1 MVMDTAELISDK
13 MNGVEWRMKW
23 KEYLKESVLNDNKNC
38 MLNLNVDKGEMRG
51 VCKRGE
57 EVIEVKE
64 NENEVELKIESVL
77 NELKKGDPI
86 SFPPSTTLILIQ
98 TSEITRGESDECGDE
113 FMKIMFTGVSGE
125 EECEVRVSDAS
136 NKTNGLILIN
146 SLSSS

>member
-1 MVMDTAELISDK
+1 MVMDTAELISEK
-13 MNGVEWRMKW
+13 MNGVDWRMKW
-23 KEYLKESVLNDNKNC
+23 KEYLKESVLNSNKNC
-38 MLNLNVDKGEMRG
+38 MLSLNVDKGEMRG

-98 TSEITRGESDECGDE
+98 TSEI
-113 FMKIMFTGVSGE
+113 I
-125 EECEVRVSDAS
+125 EVNQMSVI
-136 NKTNGLILIN
+136 ILTKRKMN
-146 SLSSS
+146 SSLELHS